1 MKAVTL
7 KDQDDPSSL
16 VVGEVDAPTLR
27 PGEALIKVRA
37 SGVNRADLAQARGNY
52 PPPPGASEILGLE
65 ASGTVADPGDT
76 GLKPGAEVACLLAGG
91 GYGEYVAAPKGQI
104 APVPEPLSLVEAGS
118 VMEVA
123 CTVWSNLGMVA
134 GIKSG
139 QRVLIHGGAGG
150 IGSMAIQV
158 AKATGCEVATTAGS
172 KRKLDHCASL
182 GADILINYREE
193 DFAEVL
199 GRSVDVILDVVGGEY
214 LERNLKVL
222 NNDGQLV
229 VMGLQGGRKAE
240 INLGAMMPRRQSLHA
255 RTIRARGLKD
265 KARIVASTV
274 EHVWPWLAEGKI
286 RHHVDRV
293 FPLENAA
300 DAHAALLDGS
310 LVGKAVLDHEAA
322 GAGDRG

>member
-123 CTVWSNLGMVA
+123 CTVWSNLCLLYT
-134 GIKSG
+134 SPSPRD
-139 QRVLIHGGAGG
+139 QR
-150 IGSMAIQV
+150 GS
-158 AKATGCEVATTAGS
+158 
-172 KRKLDHCASL
+172 R
-182 GADILINYREE
+182 
-193 DFAEVL
+193 
-199 GRSVDVILDVVGGEY
+199 
-214 LERNLKVL
+214 
-222 NNDGQLV
+222 
-229 VMGLQGGRKAE
+229 
-240 INLGAMMPRRQSLHA
+240 MPSSA
-255 RTIRARGLKD
+255 
-265 KARIVASTV
+265 
-274 EHVWPWLAEGKI
+274 
-286 RHHVDRV
+286 
-293 FPLENAA
+293 
-300 DAHAALLDGS
+300 
-310 LVGKAVLDHEAA
+310 
-322 GAGDRG
+322 